1 MDLQLRRTVLLVL
14 QLCVAST
21 AMLVNAQDTK
31 TSATSGE
38 WKSLRIINGEY
49 DLVELA
55 LAQKGIPIAPR
66 HPHFNQKII
75 GKRIAPQFIELKY
88 PIDKELGLSET
99 ERQELISLYLELPA
113 IERSLKEFLTKEY
126 EKKRKIARDKL
137 ETADN
142 RLKAG
147 KASVKIHQDYMQRR
161 ASVVY
166 GRLIEILDPSKV
178 QRLNQLSRQLAL
190 RQGWNWPSLEGLTD
204 HLVPSCLQFNPRQI
218 AELNSIR
225 ESFRNSYTSSNV
237 ATIYPRF
244 TAEGKPIPDWFGSVV
259 VIEIECLVWLKV
271 RIIRLIDFN
280 PKQRWIIGSIWAGGQ
295 HGVVFGERCITK
307 TPSLRGC

>member
-55 LAQKGIPIAPR
+55 LVQKGIPIAPR

-99 ERQELISLYLELPA
+99 ERQELISLYLEL
-113 IERSLKEFLTKEY
+113 STS
-126 EKKRKIARDKL
+126 
-137 ETADN
+137 AD
-142 RLKAG
+142 
-147 KASVKIHQDYMQRR
+147 M
-161 ASVVY
+161 
-166 GRLIEILDPSKV
+166 
-178 QRLNQLSRQLAL
+178 
-190 RQGWNWPSLEGLTD
+190 T
-204 HLVPSCLQFNPRQI
+204 
-218 AELNSIR
+218 
-225 ESFRNSYTSSNV
+225 
-237 ATIYPRF
+237 
-244 TAEGKPIPDWFGSVV
+244 
-259 VIEIECLVWLKV
+259 
-271 RIIRLIDFN
+271 
-280 PKQRWIIGSIWAGGQ
+280 
-295 HGVVFGERCITK
+295 
-307 TPSLRGC
+307 

>member
-1 MDLQLRRTVLLVL
+1 
-14 QLCVAST
+14 
-21 AMLVNAQDTK
+21 
-31 TSATSGE
+31 
-38 WKSLRIINGEY
+38 
-49 DLVELA
+49 
-55 LAQKGIPIAPR
+55 
-66 HPHFNQKII
+66 
-75 GKRIAPQFIELKY
+75 
-88 PIDKELGLSET
+88 
-99 ERQELISLYLELPA
+99 
-113 IERSLKEFLTKEY
+113 
-126 EKKRKIARDKL
+126 
-137 ETADN
+137 
-142 RLKAG
+142 
-147 KASVKIHQDYMQRR
+147 MQRR

-166 GRLIEILDPSKV
+166 GRLIEILDPSQV

-218 AELNSIR
+218 AELTSIR

-244 TAEGKPIPDWFGSVV
+244 TAEGKPIPEWFGSVV